1 MGNPIGVKR
10 DFDALER
17 RRFRAVSLLRKGLRE
32 SEVARQVGVHRQS
45 VNRWAL
51 TLAQSGR
58 AGLKKAGRAG
68 RKSLLSKADLRRI
81 ERALKRGPEALG
93 YETGLWTT
101 KRVAELIEES
111 CDVRYHPRH
120 VWWILRRLGWSCQRP
135 VGRALERDEATIERW
150 KKKRWPGLKKKPKKR
165 AAL

>member
-1 MGNPIGVKR
+1 M
-10 DFDALER
+10 
-17 RRFRAVSLLRKGLRE
+17 
-32 SEVARQVGVHRQS
+32 GVHRQS

-68 RKSLLSKADLRRI
+68 RKPLLSKADLRRI
-81 ERALKRGPEALG
+81 ERALKRSPEAFG
-93 YETGLWTT
+93 CETGLWTT

-135 VGRALERDEATIERW
+135 VGRALERDEAPIERW
-150 KKKRWPGLKKKPKKR
+150 KKKRWPELKKSPQRGPHYSFHRRKWAER
-165 AAL
+165 AASLLSYLVSERTDSRAAVSF